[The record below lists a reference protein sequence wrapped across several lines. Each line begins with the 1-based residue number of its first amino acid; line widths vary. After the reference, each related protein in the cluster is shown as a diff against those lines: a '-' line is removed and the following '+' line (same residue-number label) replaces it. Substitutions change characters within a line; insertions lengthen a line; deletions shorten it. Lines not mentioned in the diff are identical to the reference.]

1 MDERDRQF
9 RRDMWR
15 DMDSGWTMT
24 AELLTA
30 TAVWMGIGWLLDR
43 WLGTDPWMMLGGAL
57 LGFALGTYVVFLRAD
72 EQGKAE
78 ENRRRTL

>member
-1 MDERDRQF
+1 MDERDRQY
-9 RRDMWR
+9 RREMWA

-57 LGFALGTYVVFLRAD
+57 LGFALGTYVIFLRA
-72 EQGKAE
+72 EAQGKAE
-78 ENRRRTL
+78 ETRRRNL

>member
-43 WLGTDPWMMLGGAL
+43 WLGTDPWIMLGGAL
-57 LGFALGTYVVFLRAD
+57 LGFALGTYVIFLRAD

-78 ENRRRTL
+78 ESRRRSL

>member
-43 WLGTDPWMMLGGAL
+43 WLDTDPWIMLGGAL

-78 ENRRRTL
+78 ESRRRTL

>member
-15 DMDSGWTMT
+15 DMDGGWTMT

-43 WLGTDPWMMLGGAL
+43 WLGTDPWLMLGGAV
-57 LGFALGTYVVFLRAD
+57 LGFALGTYVIFLRAE

-78 ENRRRTL
+78 ESRRRSL

>member
-43 WLGTDPWMMLGGAL
+43 WLGTDPWIMLGGAL
-57 LGFALGTYVVFLRAD
+57 LGFALGTYVTFLRAD

-78 ENRRRTL
+78 ENRRRSL

>member
-9 RRDMWR
+9 RREMWR

-43 WLGTDPWMMLGGAL
+43 WLGTDPWIMLGGAL
-57 LGFALGTYVVFLRAD
+57 LGFALGTYVTFLRAD
-72 EQGKAE
+72 ARGKAE
-78 ENRRRTL
+78 ESRRRSL